1 VIAATIGFALLCG
14 ALWGQAR
21 PNIFVMDF
29 EGETYGD
36 WVTTGEAF
44 GASPARGA
52 LPNQMPVSGFVGRG
66 LVNSF
71 VRGDGTTGTLTS
83 PEFTLARRFLNFL
96 IGGGR
101 HPGQTGMNLLI
112 DNQVVRSATGT
123 DSEHLTWQT
132 WDLRGLEGKK
142 ARLQIIDQHTGG
154 WGHIN
159 VDEITMSDERQA
171 EEIKTDELYNE
182 TYRPQFHFTAKKN
195 WLNDPNGLV
204 FYNNTYHLFFQH
216 NPTGIDWG
224 NMHWGHA
231 TSPDLVHWTEH
242 EIAIFPDK
250 HGPVFS
256 GSAIVDWNNDAGL
269 QEGTEKTLLAFY
281 TGAAEPAVQCL
292 AYSNDGGKS
301 WKKYEHNPILKNIT
315 PGNRDPKVI
324 WHAPSK
330 QWIMALYVRE
340 KEVDGIQFFGS
351 RNLKEWVFLS
361 KIEGFYEC
369 PDLFELPVEGDA
381 KNRRFVLF
389 GADGGYRVGQFDG
402 KTFLPETEKQK
413 GDYGANFYAAQTYSD
428 IPAKD
433 GRRILIGWMNGGS
446 YPQMPFN
453 QQMTFPTEL
462 TLRTTPEGI
471 RLFKTPVREI
481 ERLYAK
487 GQSWR
492 NITLKPD
499 ENPLANLKGDT
510 FDIQVEFE
518 MGSATEFGIRT
529 HGATVGYHVGKKEMT
544 LLSKSAPLV
553 AKDKRIQ
560 WRVLIDRTSL
570 ETRAGGAKSA
580 RLGRSLK
587 HLRHRPFLKLQAFV
601 DLAHAWR
608 ARCLADP
615 IVSHA
620 FSHGFHPQHSER
632 LRRGFTGLGRSVRSL
647 SPTGRPATTKGCC
660 SLAAECCPVNSE
672 SPHHDFPTPWTLS
685 YSHPLDDAKRSA
697 NSVWGRCC
705 VPVRTPRCPSTII
718 SLAGE

>member
-1 VIAATIGFALLCG
+1 MRTKNRKGSLLTCVTVTAVGIALLCG
-14 ALWGQAR
+14 AAHGQAR
-21 PNIFVMDF
+21 PNIVIMDF
-29 EGETYGD
+29 EGDTYGD

-44 GASPARGA
+44 GAAPARGT
-52 LPNQMPVSGFVGRG
+52 LPNQMPVSGFIGRG

-71 VRGDGTTGTLTS
+71 VRGDVTTGTLIS
-83 PEFTLARRFLNFL
+83 PEFTLSRRFLNFL

-112 DNQVVRSATGT
+112 DNQVVRSTTGT
-123 DSEHLTWQT
+123 NSENLTWHT

-142 ARLQIIDQHTGG
+142 ARLQIVDQHTGG

-171 EEIKTDELYNE
+171 IEIKTDELYNE

-231 TSPDLVHWTEH
+231 TSTDLVHWVEH

-281 TGAAEPAVQCL
+281 TGATEPAVQCL
-292 AYSNDGGKS
+292 VYSNDGGKS

-315 PGNRDPKVI
+315 PGNRDPKVV

-330 QWIMALYVRE
+330 QWIMTLYVRD

-351 RNLKEWVFLS
+351 RNLKEWTFLS

-369 PDLFELPVEGDA
+369 PDLFELPVDGDA
-381 KNRRFVLF
+381 KNRRWVLF
-389 GADGGYRVGQFDG
+389 AADGGYRVGQFDG
-402 KTFLPETEKQK
+402 KAFLPETEKQRS
-413 GDYGANFYAAQTYSD
+413 DYGANYYAAQTYSD

-471 RLFKTPVREI
+471 RLFKVPVREI
-481 ERLYAK
+481 KNLYAK
-487 GQSWR
+487 EQSWR
-492 NITLKPD
+492 NLTLKPN

-553 AKDKRIQ
+553 AKSNRIQ
-560 WRVLIDRTSL
+560 WRILIDRTSL
-570 ETRAGGAKSA
+570 EAFANQGQVVFSSCFLPESKSA
-580 RLGRSLK
+580 PLELFARGGEVKITALKVTPLRS
-587 HLRHRPFLKLQAFV
+587 
-601 DLAHAWR
+601 AWR
-608 ARCLADP
+608 
-615 IVSHA
+615 
-620 FSHGFHPQHSER
+620 
-632 LRRGFTGLGRSVRSL
+632 
-647 SPTGRPATTKGCC
+647 
-660 SLAAECCPVNSE
+660 
-672 SPHHDFPTPWTLS
+672 
-685 YSHPLDDAKRSA
+685 
-697 NSVWGRCC
+697 
-705 VPVRTPRCPSTII
+705 
-718 SLAGE
+718 